1 MTGLRHSQQACP
13 PRGESRSGRWLP
25 AGLLALLALAVLSAC
40 DRDDDDLDAYIQE
53 TLDRP
58 GGEIDPIPQIE
69 PTEPYDYTGH
79 TRRSPFEPDERID
92 PDLAEADPD
101 DEGPSP
107 DPERRQEFLE
117 QFTLDSLEM
126 QGILELG
133 GQLYALIRD
142 PDGVIHR
149 VTVGNHMGQNH
160 GEVVEISE
168 TEVRLNELVSD
179 GTGGWNEREARLS
192 LSE

>member
-1 MTGLRHSQQACP
+1 MTGLRHCQGDGS
-13 PRGESRSGRWLP
+13 PRGIRTARLLP
-25 AGLLALLALAVLSAC
+25 TGLLVLIALAGLSAC
-40 DRDDDDLDAYIQE
+40 DRDQDDLDAYIQE
-53 TLDRP
+53 TLDRE
-58 GGEIDPIPQIE
+58 GGEIEPIPQIE

-79 TRRSPFEPDERID
+79 TERSPFEPDERID
-92 PDLAEADPD
+92 PELAEGDPD

-107 DPERRQEFLE
+107 DPDRRQEFLE

-142 PDGVIHR
+142 PDGVVHR
-149 VTVGNHMGQNH
+149 VTVGNYMGQNH